1 MESEIYNKND
11 KLINVQ
17 KQVEDKY
24 NKLIRNKEDKISIR
38 TLEWVLGVI
47 NTEVRKCG

>member
-1 MESEIYNKND
+1 MKSEIYNKND

-17 KQVEDKY
+17 KQIEDKY

-38 TLEWVLGVI
+38 TLEWVLDVI